1 MNKSNFNKPENL
13 LQDSPRLES
22 NETNPEKNPDE
33 QLNLKSFHYVYIL
46 KSESHENTHYTGLT
60 HNLKARL
67 QKHNTG
73 QVPHTSKYGPW
84 RIETAIAF
92 RTREKAA
99 AFERY
104 LKSHS
109 GRAFA
114 AKRF

>member
-1 MNKSNFNKPENL
+1 MNKSNLPEPENL
-13 LQDSPRLES
+13 FQDPPLAEP
-22 NETNPEKNPDE
+22 NETSPEKNPDE
-33 QLNLKSFHYVYIL
+33 QLNLESFHYVYIL
-46 KSESHENTHYTGLT
+46 KSESHDNTHYTGLT

-67 QKHNTG
+67 QKHNAG
-73 QVPHTSKYGPW
+73 QVPHTSKYRPW

-92 RTREKAA
+92 RSREKAA

-109 GRAFA
+109 GRAFT